1 MTFRNAYKTDVDA
14 IAGLHSRSWQQ
25 TYRGIFSDDFLDN
38 RVLADRLAVWTS
50 RLVNPQDNQWV
61 LLAEDDTRLLGFICV
76 YGQDDPVYGSLID
89 NLHVREEA
97 RGTGLGS
104 ALIQRAARWIQE
116 TYGTKNMYL
125 WVYAD
130 NRRAREVYRH
140 LGGQEVE
147 QVMHEN
153 LDGTISP
160 AMRCYWDDITS
171 LPGKPAF

>member
-1 MTFRNAYKTDVDA
+1 MTFRNAVSADIDA

-50 RLVNPQDNQWV
+50 RLVNPNENQWV
-61 LLAEDDTRLLGFICV
+61 LVAGEKDKLQGFICV
-76 YGQDDPVYGSLID
+76 YGKDDPVYGSLVD
-89 NLHVREEA
+89 NLHVSEEA
-97 RGTGLGS
+97 RGTGLGRT
-104 ALIQRAARWIQE
+104 LLQRAAQWMYE
-116 TYGTKNMYL
+116 TYGTRHMYL

-130 NRRAREVYRH
+130 NIRAREVYRH

-153 LDGTISP
+153 LDGTVSP
-160 AMRCYWDDITS
+160 ALRCYWDDTTS
-171 LPGKPAF
+171 LAGILS